1 MEERSNRDFRIIR
14 GIDMKIC
21 RHKWIWLIFILFLA
35 SCATS
40 NCYIKPGTDFS
51 QYKNIAVVKFDCLSD
66 PTVGQEVADTV
77 LLEFIKKGYNVIERS
92 QLRSIIDEEI
102 LVQSGLTESNKSAL
116 QIRGIDAIVIGSV
129 SNYNCRPSQAPIYY
143 MGMLLGV
150 LNTNLCHASLS
161 IKMIVVNTGNIVWC
175 ANGSHSINAV
185 GMTANK
191 VMQEVMKKIS
201 KEIPEKSFMSAGPIS
216 REGNIKLNQ
225 STEPSRVKKNK
236 GHDDFKMPS
245 EYMPG
250 PLN

>member
-1 MEERSNRDFRIIR
+1 MR
-14 GIDMKIC
+14 IC
-21 RHKWIWLIFILFLA
+21 RYKWIWLIFLLFLA

-40 NCYIKPGTDFS
+40 NCYIKPDTDFS
-51 QYKNIAVVKFDCLSD
+51 QYKNIAVVKFDCLPN

-92 QLRSIIDEEI
+92 QLRSIIDEEVLI
-102 LVQSGLTESNKSAL
+102 QSGLTEANKSAL

-129 SNYNCRPSQAPIYY
+129 SNYNCQPSRAPIYY
-143 MGMLLGV
+143 MGTLLGV

-161 IKMIVVNTGNIVWC
+161 IKMIDVNTADIVWV

-201 KEIPEKSFMSAGPIS
+201 KEIPDKSFMSAGPRPIL
-216 REGNIKLNQ
+216 R
-225 STEPSRVKKNK
+225 KK
-236 GHDDFKMPS
+236 MVS
-245 EYMPG
+245 
-250 PLN
+250 LC